1 MYRIEILQ
9 SASDNI
15 DDIGRYIA
23 AELKNK
29 TAAERLTEKIYSAIE
44 PLAAFPYAHPV
55 HQTPQNEEPLKHEY
69 RKILVDNYFVFYHV
83 DERIRIK
90 RKPRNNYR
98 VKAAKFKANSIL
110 VFIFN

>member
-29 TAAERLTEKIYSAIE
+29 TAAERLTDKIYSTIKT
-44 PLAAFPYAHPV
+44 LAEFPYAHPV
-55 HQTPQNEEPLKHEY
+55 HQTPQNEEPLKYEY
-69 RKILVDNYFVFYHV
+69 SKILYDNYFIFYRV
-83 DERIRIK
+83 DETRSLIIVASVIYARRRLPEQLK
-90 RKPRNNYR
+90 KTEQTD
-98 VKAAKFKANSIL
+98 
-110 VFIFN
+110 